1 MIHKTKLLMVMF
13 VSLFLLIGG
22 GLFQSASA
30 ADQDVPPDLVVKPM
44 QGEPGDQLTFYGSG
58 FVPHEEVRV
67 ILESNDVPYVFGQA
81 GTGGIVQ
88 ANANGA
94 FKLTPRGGI
103 PRVMIEPG
111 MYTIYAVGNKGSKAS
126 APLEVQSKE

>member
-1 MIHKTKLLMVMF
+1 MIEKTKLLMILLGG
-13 VSLFLLIGG
+13 LFLLVGG
-22 GLFQSASA
+22 GFLQSALG
-30 ADQDVPPDLVVKPM
+30 ADQNVPPNLVVKPM

-58 FVPHEEVRV
+58 FLPNEEVRV

-88 ANANGA
+88 ANTNGA

-103 PRVMIEPG
+103 PRVMLEPG

-126 APLEVQSKE
+126 APLEVRSKE